1 MSLLEPVVSEPQPA
15 EPRVRP
21 KSIRWPFAG
30 GFVSRVLTLTTGMAA
45 AQATLVLA
53 APLLTRL
60 YSPDDFA
67 GLAVFVSVAS
77 LVSAVAAGRYDYAM
91 MLPQKDRDAG
101 SLALLAGGLAA
112 CVALAA
118 LVCAVIVRPWA
129 IAALELKPPAWWIV
143 CTPLGIL
150 AYSWFSLASM
160 WQARKKRFA
169 TMARA
174 EAAAALVC
182 IGVQVALGFGLAPV
196 ALLEALLRS
205 PHSVSVQVALGFGS
219 RVGAAGLI
227 AGQLAGRATAFAML
241 AVGMLRDLAGVD
253 DVGSWQRVVRMARR
267 YWKFPAYSA
276 PAGLAGKGTFE
287 VPRLMLGGLFGA
299 TVLGFFALS
308 FRVVAMPG
316 SLIAQAVGQVF
327 FPEITQCR
335 NDAAASRALIFKC
348 CGVLFVMIIPAAVI
362 LALWA
367 EPIFGFV
374 FGEQWIT
381 AGRYCRLMVPSLLG
395 QFAIAPILTCLQ
407 AFEKQD
413 VMLAWHAAFL
423 VLAVGALVAGWLAG
437 SAVVAIGGLSLVS
450 LLMYLAYFALCV
462 YFARGQEA

>member
-1 MSLLEPVVSEPQPA
+1 
-15 EPRVRP
+15 
-21 KSIRWPFAG
+21 
-30 GFVSRVLTLTTGMAA
+30 VSRVLTLTTGMVA

-60 YSPDDFA
+60 YTPDDFA

-77 LVSAVAAGRYDYAM
+77 LASALAAGRYDYAM
-91 MLPQKDRDAG
+91 MLPEKDREAG
-101 SLALLAGGLAA
+101 SLGLLAAGLAA
-112 CVALAA
+112 CVALVA
-118 LVCAVIVRPWA
+118 LVCAVVLRPWA
-129 IAALELKPPAWWIV
+129 ISVLELEPPGWWILWI
-143 CTPLGIL
+143 PLGVL
-150 AYSWFSLASM
+150 AYSWFTLASM
-160 WQARKKRFA
+160 WQARKKRFG

-174 EAAAALVC
+174 EAAAALAC
-182 IGVQVALGFGLAPV
+182 ISVQVALGFGLAPV
-196 ALLEALLRS
+196 ALLGVLQGG
-205 PHSVSVQVALGFGS
+205 HDSVSVQVALGFGV

-227 AGQLAGRATAFAML
+227 AGQLAGRGTAFAVL
-241 AVGMLRDLAGVD
+241 AVGMLRDLAGVRG
-253 DVGSWQRVVRMARR
+253 VVSRKRMVRMARR

-287 VPRLMLGGLFGA
+287 VPKVMLGGLFGA

-316 SLIAQAVGQVF
+316 SLIGQAVGQVF
-327 FPEITQCR
+327 FPEIAQCR

-348 CGVLFVMIIPAAVI
+348 CGMLFVMILPAAVI

-374 FGEQWIT
+374 FGEQWTT
-381 AGRYCRLMVPSLLG
+381 AGLYCRLMVPSLLG

-413 VMLAWHAAFL
+413 VMLVWHVTFL
-423 VLAVGALVAGWLAG
+423 VLAVGALVVGCMAG
-437 SAVVAIGGLSLVS
+437 SAVVAIAGFSLVS
-450 LLMYLAYFALCV
+450 LLMYLAYFVLCV
-462 YFARGQEA
+462 YFARGQGA